1 MILKSEDQITVETK
15 VQQMGELDRVC
26 SFVCHFKV
34 EHIHFTIC
42 FVLFPVLRLGLS
54 M

>member
-26 SFVCHFKV
+26 SFVCLL
-34 EHIHFTIC
+34 
-42 FVLFPVLRLGLS
+42 LFFMVFEIESHVAVYLRVTLNF
-54 M
+54 